1 MYIVLV
7 VLAVASLI
15 DFDQVIAAAMLS
27 LSLLAEMQAGTVRA
41 LHSTPSFLGELD
53 TPLLWISVASPVQSI
68 LCEKMCKAYR

>member
-1 MYIVLV
+1 MYIILV

-15 DFDQVIAAAMLS
+15 DFDQVIATAMLS

-41 LHSTPSFLGELD
+41 CTAPPFLGELD

-68 LCEKMCKAYR
+68 LV